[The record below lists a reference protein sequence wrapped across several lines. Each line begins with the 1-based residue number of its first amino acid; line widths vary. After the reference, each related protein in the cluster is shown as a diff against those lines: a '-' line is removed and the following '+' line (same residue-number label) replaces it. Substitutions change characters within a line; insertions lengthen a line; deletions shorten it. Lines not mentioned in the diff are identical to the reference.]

1 MKKLLLTMMV
11 LAFAWNA
18 SAQKESRPVIIPGK
32 AKIDVEQLNKK
43 LPLDINVESL
53 SLEETRILRN
63 AVSARQ
69 GYCFKSADLRGIFS
83 ATSWYDEIMSDR
95 FYKEEEGKAKPI
107 KYSVAEQAFV
117 KKLQAHEEKLKARNN
132 IAPAGMMTNMDNIVN
147 TFQLKDFNQRLYN
160 AIAKN
165 GFAIVPGTE
174 KQLFHVYE
182 RNDYH
187 EFPSFVTTDLFLQAF
202 HMYFDCLLKETEQQK
217 LVPMV
222 GDFAKKNYDLMM
234 QKASSTTD
242 SKVKAAAEY
251 NAAYYSIAYALMTG
265 KDLLPVAVAYTDMAK
280 QEIKNVNDAETRYSE
295 FLGYVPEK
303 MMPKFIYNIYRPRG
317 HYTRNETLKR
327 YFRAMM
333 WLQNVPFGTDKDD
346 QLRAALLLAQT
357 IGSNAALTNLYKNI
371 TEPITYLMGMPD
383 DVSILQVYGEMQ
395 KMGGTVEQF
404 YNDDKKFETIRNALE
419 ELAKRQTRI
428 KPKFL
433 ASSAFKI
440 CLMPQRYFP
449 DNEVLQEMVD
459 YESRPTLRN
468 VPKGLDV
475 MAAIG
480 ITSAERLLLGELN
493 EQGRWSKY
501 TEQLNAMKQRM
512 GEINWKETVANR
524 WIYAMKD
531 VNSKNAQYPKFMQ
544 SSQWDKKNLNTALAS
559 WAELKHDAILYAKQP
574 MGAECGGD
582 GIPAPIVKGYVE
594 PNIAYWSK
602 AIELIDETMAVMRRF
617 DLVTEKATTATEDL
631 RDKAEF
637 LLNCSKKELAGQK
650 LSDEEYQQIETIG
663 AAFENITLNLI
674 KEPDQY
680 LMGWSDVQGADKSI
694 AVVADVYTANAGNN
708 PAHSVLYEAVGPA
721 HEIYVVVEIEG
732 YLYITRGAVLSY
744 REFEEDVN
752 APRTTDEEWQQQL
765 ESQPEKGI
773 PDWMKEILVPLDGK
787 SIDNEHIFYSSGC

>member
-1 MKKLLLTMMV
+1 MKKLLLTMVV

-43 LPLDINVESL
+43 LPLDINIESL

-107 KYSVAEQAFV
+107 KYTPAEQAFV

-147 TFQLKDFNQRLYN
+147 TFQLQDFNQRLYN

-165 GFAIVPGTE
+165 GFAIVPGKE
-174 KQLFHVYE
+174 NQLFHVYE

-217 LVPMV
+217 FVPMV
-222 GDFAKKNYDLMM
+222 AEFSKKNYDLMM
-234 QKASSTTD
+234 QKATSATD
-242 SKVKAAAEY
+242 PKVKAAAEY
-251 NAAYYSIAYALMTG
+251 DAAYYAIAYALVTG
-265 KDLLPVAVAYTDMAK
+265 KTLLPVAAAYTDMAK
-280 QEIKNVNDAETRYSE
+280 QEIKNVNDADTRFSE

-303 MMPKFIYNIYRPRG
+303 RMPKFIYNIYRPRG
-317 HYTRNETLKR
+317 HYTRNETLKQ

-357 IGSNAALTNLYKNI
+357 IGSNPTLTNLYKNI

-395 KMGGTVEQF
+395 KMGCTAEQF
-404 YNDDKKFETIRNALE
+404 CKDDNKFEAIRNTLE
-419 ELAKRQTRI
+419 EIAKKQTRI

-440 CLMPQRYFP
+440 CLLPQRYFP

-459 YESRPTLRN
+459 YETKPTLRG

-493 EQGRWSKY
+493 EQGRWNKY
-501 TEQLNAMKQRM
+501 TENLNAMKQRM

-531 VNSKNAQYPKFMQ
+531 VNSKNAKYPKFMQ
-544 SSQWDKKNLNTALAS
+544 SPQWDKKNLNTALAS

-574 MGAECGGD
+574 MGAECGGE

-594 PNIAYWSK
+594 PNIAYWKK
-602 AIELIDETMAVMRRF
+602 AIELIDETMAVMKRF

-650 LSDEEYQQIETIG
+650 LSDEEYQQIEAIG
-663 AAFENITLNLI
+663 SAFEYITLNLI

-708 PAHSVLYEAVGPA
+708 PAQSVLYEAVGPA

-744 REFEEDVN
+744 REFEEAVD